1 MDLLKEEQVLAELKQ
16 KVKDQEKKIADFKV
30 MSDDKKLA
38 EILHEKQ
45 CHWNHTDGCGW
56 FYEKWTDNLGE
67 YSARLNYLAKA
78 REILKDFTFEQ
89 AVKFVAKM

>member
-1 MDLLKEEQVLAELKQ
+1 MDLLKEEQVLAELEQ

-30 MSDDKKLA
+30 MTDDKKLA

-45 CHWNHTDGCGW
+45 CNWNHTDGCGW
-56 FYEKWTDNLGE
+56 FYESWDNLST

-78 REILKDFTFEQ
+78 RAILKDFTFEQ